1 MGIGGEATNIA
12 RGPKRQE
19 ADFGT
24 VEKVQKKK
32 KKVVMEEMPPLL
44 VVQNCNRMVLATIRN
59 GGNNGRR
66 DNLT

>member
-32 KKVVMEEMPPLL
+32 KKSG
-44 VVQNCNRMVLATIRN
+44 NGGDATIAR
-59 GGNNGRR
+59 GTK
-66 DNLT
+66 LQ